1 MKVNKLFNKTA
12 VILSV
17 TAVGAGTI
25 APTISAKVQ
34 AQDVGNLVN
43 DGSSG
48 EQTKKATTGDS
59 YKSSSQEISETK
71 SIYTL
76 PKQSYRNVG
85 MPVGTSQDRQP
96 LGYIMQPGAEL
107 TIQNN
112 SDTPIVVTLWTNDAA
127 AQPRPV
133 TIKAHSSATIKAPN
147 PPIQHTDAKGNPVG
161 APNDVD
167 LVPFIN
173 TPQGNQLPENISV
186 NFTLSGPHKKLPV
199 FDYEHNDQEEFL
211 KNWSEGDSYAIVA
224 GKGFQILLPTDDRE
238 YVENMD
244 KCPMGVDK
252 QGRPIAVGD
261 DQYVC
266 HNLNDVL
273 HFYDDILYPVYNKIV
288 GLTTDASEPYNKLI
302 NYKYFYTADSHGAG
316 GANYSSAR
324 AETSTYRDWTWLQP
338 TWTVFHETGH
348 GYQSTSM
355 RLPQDHDGEV
365 TNNILAGYVFYHY
378 LYKGHPELAD
388 KYSWF
393 FNGDKQKLETKMN
406 QVLNDPAYNWQWNT
420 ILPDN
425 KNLGGF
431 AKHIGLILMYNMVE
445 KMGIDGWTDVYKA
458 DRAQY
463 YNGKPA
469 DPQNLED
476 LVLQAAIKSGYDF
489 SAAFNEIGW
498 IPSDHTAQNSQN
510 ARDQKGKDANFL
522 WYLMPNSSYDEVYD
536 VVKKLVAADS
546 NLVFQS
552 NYTMVTPDQME
563 KLGLTGSTTLQFN
576 DLPNDWVG
584 KAITLMNGDQV
595 QGQFT
600 IGPDGKAQITDVP
613 IGTYTIGLP
622 DDNHTLTNYYV
633 TVKYKD
639 PNFVNTTDVKP
650 KDSSSSSSIASSSS
664 SKSSSSSSIASSS
677 SSKSSSSSSVAS
689 SSSSKSSSSS
699 LIASSSSSKSSSSSS
714 VASSSSS
721 KSSSSSSVAS
731 SSSSKSSSSSSV
743 ASSSSSKSSSSSS
756 IVSSSS
762 SKSSSSSSIV
772 SSSSS
777 STEIVSSSIANISSE
792 SSSTGNMPSTSSS
805 TVDMPSE
812 SGSTGEVPSTSS
824 SIVGIPSESSST
836 GNVPATSSSS
846 STTGLLSGPSSNGG
860 VPPVTSSSSNGVSKP
875 SQEPSNGPSEPAGTG
890 IPSSSSN
897 VFVSSAAS
905 TSSMSSKAN
914 SSSKTMTNDIMEK
927 SSEKAKESQEQLP
940 ETGQT
945 NSGLLTILGAG
956 LLALLGFMKRFT
968 RKDK

>member
-34 AQDVGNLVN
+34 AQDIGNLVN

-48 EQTKKATTGDS
+48 EQTKKATTGDY

-71 SIYTL
+71 NIYTL

-85 MPVGTSQDRQP
+85 MPVGTSQDRQS

-112 SDTPIVVTLWTNDAA
+112 SDTSIVVTLWTNDAA
-127 AQPRPV
+127 VQPRPV

-463 YNGKPA
+463 YNGKPT

-536 VVKKLVAADS
+536 VVKKLVAADP

-650 KDSSSSSSIASSSS
+650 KDSSSSSSIVSSSSSKSNSSSSIASSSS

-677 SSKSSSSSSVAS
+677 SSKSSSSSS
-689 SSSSKSSSSS
+689 
-699 LIASSSSSKSSSSSS
+699 IAS
-714 VASSSSS
+714 
-721 KSSSSSSVAS
+721 
-731 SSSSKSSSSSSV
+731 
-743 ASSSSSKSSSSSS
+743 
-756 IVSSSS
+756 
-762 SKSSSSSSIV
+762 

-792 SSSTGNMPSTSSS
+792 SSSTEEIPLVSSSTADVSSESSSTGNVPSTSSS

-846 STTGLLSGPSSNGG
+846 STTGLPSGPSSNGD
-860 VPPVTSSSSNGVSKP
+860 VPPVTSSSSNGVSKS
-875 SQEPSNGPSEPAGTG
+875 SQEPLNGPSEPAGTG

-914 SSSKTMTNDIMEK
+914 SSSKTMTNDTMEK

-940 ETGQT
+940 GTGQT

>member
-34 AQDVGNLVN
+34 AQDIGNLVN

-48 EQTKKATTGDS
+48 EQTKKATTGDY

-71 SIYTL
+71 NIYTL

-85 MPVGTSQDRQP
+85 MPVGTSQDRQS

-112 SDTPIVVTLWTNDAA
+112 SDTSIVVTLWTNDAA
-127 AQPRPV
+127 VQPRPV

-463 YNGKPA
+463 YNGKPT

-536 VVKKLVAADS
+536 VVKKLVAADP

-664 SKSSSSSSIASSS
+664 SKSSSSSSVASSS
-677 SSKSSSSSSVAS
+677 GSKSSSSSSVA
-689 SSSSKSSSSS
+689 
-699 LIASSSSSKSSSSSS
+699 
-714 VASSSSS
+714 
-721 KSSSSSSVAS
+721 
-731 SSSSKSSSSSSV
+731 
-743 ASSSSSKSSSSSS
+743 
-756 IVSSSS
+756 SSSS

-792 SSSTGNMPSTSSS
+792 SSSTEEIPLVSSSTADVSSESSSTGNVPSTSSS

-824 SIVGIPSESSST
+824 SIVGIPSESSSI

-846 STTGLLSGPSSNGG
+846 STTGLPSGPSSNGD
-860 VPPVTSSSSNGVSKP
+860 VPPVTSSSSNGVSKS
-875 SQEPSNGPSEPAGTG
+875 SQEPLNGPSEPAGTG

-914 SSSKTMTNDIMEK
+914 SSSKTMTNDTMEK

-940 ETGQT
+940 GTGQT